1 MTPRALLALPLSL
14 VLSLPLLLRLAPAQA
29 APQRTD
35 LQTAL
40 NAIATSGAPG
50 ALAEVRDE
58 NGRWSGTSG
67 SNDLHGTPV
76 PAGARWRIGS
86 VTKTFV
92 ATLILQLVAQGRLG
106 LDAPIAE
113 YLPGLLPRG
122 REITVRML
130 LNHTSGI
137 GDYAATW
144 EDTPSGFRRLAT
156 TTYTPQQLIDRG
168 TALPPTST
176 PGGPWAYSNTGY
188 IALGLLA
195 EKITGQSLSQ
205 ALNERIFRRY
215 LLRDTFLPTTERTI
229 PGPHLNGHTTDE
241 NGNLEDITRSDTSH
255 AWAAGAVIST
265 AADLNQFYFLLTHGE
280 ILPRTLLAQMK
291 HTVPGPGLDYG
302 LGLMKLTLPCG
313 TQVWGHKGH
322 IPGYVTYTFHN
333 DRRDLTVTA
342 NALHSRDDAA
352 TDQAINHL
360 MEVEFCLTASFRRST
375 RSDVPRPLAMLR
387 APRSPA
393 PGVLSIHCR
402 TTPCRYACRPQRN
415 CWRRAS
421 AISTG
426 LWSVRCSRAHPQPPL
441 HPADAQP

>member
-14 VLSLPLLLRLAPAQA
+14 VLSLPLLLGPAPAQA

-40 NAIATSGAPG
+40 DAIATSGAPG
-50 ALAEVRDE
+50 ALAEVRD
-58 NGRWSGTSG
+58 GSGTWAGTSG

-92 ATLILQLVAQGRLG
+92 ATLILQLAGQRRIG
-106 LDAPIAE
+106 LDTPMAE

-122 REITVRML
+122 EQITIRML
-130 LNHTSGI
+130 LNHTSGT

-144 EDTPSGFRRLAT
+144 EDSPAGFRRLAT

-168 TALPPTST
+168 IALPLTSA
-176 PGGPWAYSNTGY
+176 PGGQWAYSNTGY

-195 EKITGQSLSQ
+195 EKITGQTLSR
-205 ALNERIFRRY
+205 ALDERIFRRY
-215 LLRDTFLPTTERTI
+215 LLRNTFLPATERTI
-229 PGPHLNGHTTDE
+229 PGTHLNGHTTDE
-241 NGNLEDITRSDTSH
+241 NGDLEDITRSDTSH
-255 AWAAGAVIST
+255 AWAAGGVIST
-265 AADLNQFYFLLTHGE
+265 AADLNLFYFLLTHGE
-280 ILPRTLLAQMK
+280 ILPRSLLAQMER
-291 HTVPGPGLDYG
+291 TVPGPGLDYG

-313 TQVWGHKGH
+313 IQVWGHKGH
-322 IPGYVTYTFHN
+322 IPGYATYSFHN

-360 MEVEFCLTASFRRST
+360 MEVEFC
-375 RSDVPRPLAMLR
+375 
-387 APRSPA
+387 
-393 PGVLSIHCR
+393 
-402 TTPCRYACRPQRN
+402 TP
-415 CWRRAS
+415 
-421 AISTG
+421 
-426 LWSVRCSRAHPQPPL
+426 
-441 HPADAQP
+441 